1 MVFTILKAISLC
13 DVDLCILF
21 VQVINGVKKLLQVF
35 EDKGYVIKASVEPVQ
50 FSADKLGGKLRVS
63 SSLST
68 AYWT

>member
-1 MVFTILKAISLC
+1 M
-13 DVDLCILF
+13 LF
-21 VQVINGVKKLLQVF
+21 VQVINGVKKLLRVF

>member
-1 MVFTILKAISLC
+1 M
-13 DVDLCILF
+13 LF
-21 VQVINGVKKLLQVF
+21 VQVINGVKKLLRVF

-50 FSADKLGGKLRVS
+50 FSADKLGGQLRVS